1 MSDIRAPVACE
12 KCGSDKTDVLQ
23 LTVEHR
29 PDSSGNLIPRA
40 LTYIIRCPGCGH
52 AFQHEMPEEAAI

>member
-12 KCGSDKTDVLQ
+12 KCGSSRTDVLQ

-29 PDSSGNLIPRA
+29 SDRNGKLVPTS
-40 LTYIIRCPGCGH
+40 LTYVIRCPDCGH
-52 AFQHEMPEEAAI
+52 AFQHEMPEEAAL